1 MSGTMA
7 HWLFK
12 SEPSV
17 WSYEMQVA
25 AGNKGTEWSG
35 VRNHSAKLNMMAMKL
50 GDKGFFYHSNEG
62 KAIVGIVEVIKLYHP
77 DLTDESGK
85 FGLVDIKAVKAVPKP
100 VTLEAVK
107 AEPRL
112 AKMALVA
119 NSRLSVQPVTDE
131 EWKLVCEIGG
141 V

>member
-1 MSGTMA
+1 MA

-17 WSYEMQVA
+17 WSFEMQVA
-25 AGNKGTEWSG
+25 EGAKGTSWNG

-50 GDKGFFYHSNEG
+50 GDLGFFYHSNDG
-62 KAIVGIVEVIKLYHP
+62 KAIVGIVEIIKLYHP
-77 DLTDESGK
+77 DPTDESGK
-85 FGLVDIKAVKAVPKP
+85 FGMVDIKAVRPLPRP

-131 EWKLVCEIGG
+131 EWRLVREMGG
-141 V
+141 E

>member
-1 MSGTMA
+1 MA
-7 HWLFK
+7 RWLFK

-17 WSYEMQVA
+17 WSFAMQTKV
-25 AGNKGTEWSG
+25 GEKGTEWSG
-35 VRNHSAKLNMMAMKL
+35 IRNHSAKLNMMAMKL
-50 GDKGFFYHSNEG
+50 GDLGFFYHSNEG

-77 DLTDESGK
+77 DPTDASGK
-85 FGLVDIKAVKAVPKP
+85 FGMVDIKAVKPLPKP

-119 NSRLSVQPVTDE
+119 NSRLSVQPVTEE
-131 EWKLVCEIGG
+131 EWELVREMGG
-141 V
+141 G